1 MRKIIAALQVSL
13 DGFIEGEDV
22 QLDWVESWGDC
33 FDLAPRIDA
42 CLLGARMYP
51 AYEGYWS
58 AILAKPDAVLEN
70 TGRRPAPGEI
80 EYADFAART
89 PHYVLSKTLDKVGW
103 SHTTILNDLK
113 QVRELK
119 RAAGKDIHAVG
130 GASLVSSLLNADLL
144 DELQLVVHPVLLGA
158 GKPLFESLPQR
169 RWLRAKGIAQ
179 LSDGRVKLDYLCN

>member
-58 AILAKPDAVLEN
+58 AIRADPVAVLEN
-70 TGRRPAPGEI
+70 TGRRPAREEI
-80 EYADFAART
+80 EYASFAART

-103 SHTTILNDLK
+103 SHTTILNGLD

-119 RAAGKDIHAVG
+119 QAVGKDIHAVG
-130 GASLVSSLLNADLL
+130 GASLVSSLLKADLL
-144 DELQLVVHPVLLGA
+144 DELQLLVHPVLLGA
-158 GKPLFESLPQR
+158 GKPLFEPMPER
-169 RWLRAKGIAQ
+169 RWLRAKGITQ
-179 LSDGRVKLDYLCN
+179 LSDGRVKLDYLCS

>member
-13 DGFIEGEDV
+13 DGFIEGPDV

-58 AILAKPDAVLEN
+58 AIQANPLAVLEN
-70 TGRRPAPGEI
+70 TGRLPAPGEI
-80 EYADFAART
+80 EYANFAART
-89 PHYVLSKTLDKVGW
+89 PHYVLSSSLETVGW
-103 SHTTILNDLK
+103 THTTILNNLD

-119 RAAGKDIHAVG
+119 QAPGKAIHAVG
-130 GASLVSSLLNADLL
+130 GASLVSSLLNAGLL
-144 DELQLVVHPVLLGA
+144 DEIQLVVHPVLLGA
-158 GKPLFESLPQR
+158 GKRLFEPLDER
-169 RWLRAKGIAQ
+169 LWLRTNGGTQ
-179 LSDGRVKLDYLCN
+179 LPAGRIKLAYLCS

>member
-13 DGFIEGEDV
+13 DGFIEGQDV

-58 AILAKPDAVLEN
+58 AILADPDAVLES
-70 TGRRPAPGEI
+70 TGRRPAPEEI
-80 EYADFAART
+80 EYASFAART
-89 PHYVLSKTLDKVGW
+89 PHYVLSKTLDKVAW
-103 SHTTILNDLK
+103 PHTAILNGLD

-158 GKPLFESLPQR
+158 GKPLFEPLAER
-169 RWLRAKGIAQ
+169 RWLRAKGITQ
-179 LSDGRVKLDYLCN
+179 LADGRVKLDYLCS